1 MQLSIFCFQYCVN
14 LPGVYKLDETNYDKM
29 LSQKEVAKIINKNIL
44 HYHPNAKDILITEMY
59 TRNEV
64 NITGLTLS

>member
-1 MQLSIFCFQYCVN
+1 
-14 LPGVYKLDETNYDKM
+14 M

-44 HYHPNAKDILITEMY
+44 HYHPNAKDILITDMY

-64 NITGLTLS
+64 NITGLSLS